1 MPPWHHYPWDVI
13 GKTKCFY
20 KTDCGAYVE
29 IDLKGET
36 KLEKNTGKILIMVDE
51 KDNRKVV
58 ARDLITGK
66 TAEARCNPDDEF
78 DFEKGAKL
86 AFERLTAKPKYWTG
100 KVIYVS
106 GSSRCFTVGKIYDVI
121 DGNLMDDTGN
131 QNAPYFRGIKSFE
144 DLRDHF
150 SGLNNAFRTTHF
162 IEYKGGADE

>member
-29 IDLKGET
+29 IDRKGEI

-78 DFEKGAKL
+78 DFNKGAKL

-100 KVIYVS
+100 KVICVS
-106 GSSRCFTVGKIYDVI
+106 GDNPFFTVGKVYDVI
-121 DGNLMDDTGN
+121 DGDLIDDSKN
-131 QNAPYFRGIKSFE
+131 RALPYFRAIRSFE
-144 DLRDHF
+144 ALCERTYR
-150 SGLNNAFRTTHF
+150 SGWNEFGF